1 MGIETV
7 TRIGDCLQPGLI
19 AMAVQSGHKF
29 VRTVEEQRE
38 DLFKREDQNYPRNG
52 FNHLI
57 FNLNQQYINC

>member
-29 VRTVEEQRE
+29 VRTVEEQQE
-38 DLFKREDQNYPRNG
+38 DLFKREDQNYPRN
-52 FNHLI
+52 
-57 FNLNQQYINC
+57 

>member
-29 VRTVEEQRE
+29 VRAVEEQQE
-38 DLFKREDQNYPRNG
+38 DLFKREDQNYPRN
-52 FNHLI
+52 
-57 FNLNQQYINC
+57 